1 MGTMD
6 RRNFLKVGAAG
17 GGGLLLGFSLF
28 GCKSSKEGAGGAT
41 GTGKETEAPAAPQPH
56 DLNAWVRIDTDG
68 TVTLTVSEAE
78 MGQGVLTALP
88 MILAEELDADWSKVR
103 SEHAPANEA
112 LYGFQLTG
120 GSTSVR
126 QGFEPLRTA
135 GAAAREMLVA
145 AAAQTWGVEPGTCQ
159 TKQGT
164 VVHEPS
170 GRSAG
175 YGELAATAATLTPPS
190 APKLKDR
197 EDFRIIGKPVKRLD
211 TPAKARG
218 EAIYGIDVKQPGMVI
233 AQVAHS
239 PVFGGKAKSFGADQ
253 AKAVAGV
260 HEVVEIPS
268 GVAVVGEHYWAAKKG
283 LEALQIEWD
292 EGAAGTLS
300 SASIADTLRKAV
312 AEGMEARKEGDA
324 AATIAGAKRKLEAVY
339 QVPYLAHTAMEPLS
353 CTAEVRADG
362 CDIWVATQGP
372 TFVQGVAAEI
382 TGLPKDK
389 IKVHTTMLGGG
400 FGRRAQT
407 DFVTEALHIAKAVKK
422 PVKLVWSRE
431 DDVRGG
437 WYRPAAYN
445 EMVGAVDAEGW
456 PAAWVHR
463 IASPSILRPLKGF
476 PMSIKDDE
484 IDGTSIE
491 GAANLPYAIPNIHV
505 TCADPKI
512 PVPVWFWRSVG
523 SSQNGYVTE
532 CFFDE
537 LAALGGKDPVEAR
550 LHLLGN
556 HPRHKRVL
564 ETAADKA
571 GWGSALAEGMARG
584 VAVHESFGSI
594 VAQVAEV
601 SIVREAGKPPA
612 VKVHRVVCAVDCG
625 EVVNP
630 NTIEAQMESGIV
642 YGLTAALYGKID
654 IDRGRAVQSNFHD
667 YRALRMH
674 EMPRV
679 ETHIVA
685 KGDPLGG
692 IGEPGTPPIAPAV
705 CNALRVLTGKP
716 VRSLP
721 IEIA

>member
-1 MGTMD
+1 MAIMD
-6 RRNFLKVGAAG
+6 RRKFLKVGAAG
-17 GGGLLLGFSLF
+17 SGGLLLGFSLL
-28 GCKSSKEGAGGAT
+28 GCKKTEETAGTAT
-41 GTGKETEAPAAPQPH
+41 ETTKATEAPAEPQ
-56 DLNAWVRIDTDG
+56 DLNAWVRIDADG
-68 TVTLTVSEAE
+68 TVTLTVSETE

-103 SEHAPANEA
+103 SVHAPADMA
-112 LYGFQLTG
+112 RYGFQLTG

-126 QGFEPLRTA
+126 EGFEPLRKA
-135 GAAAREMLVA
+135 GAAVREMLVA

-159 TKQGT
+159 AKEGT
-164 VVHEPS
+164 VVHAES

-190 APKLKDR
+190 EPTLKDR
-197 EDFRIIGKPVKRLD
+197 KDFRIVGKPVKRLD

-218 EAIYGIDVKQPGMVI
+218 EAIYGIDVKRPGMVI

-239 PVFGGKAKSFGADQ
+239 PVFGGKAKSFTADQ
-253 AKAVAGV
+253 AKATAGV

-283 LEALQIEWD
+283 REALQIEWD
-292 EGAAGTLS
+292 EGTGGALS
-300 SASIADTLRKAV
+300 NASIAETMRKV
-312 AEGMEARKEGDA
+312 VGQGMEARKEGDA
-324 AATIAGAKRKLEAVY
+324 AATLAKAKRKLEAVY
-339 QVPYLAHTAMEPLS
+339 EVPFLAHTPMEPLG

-445 EMVGAVDAEGW
+445 EMVGSVDADGW
-456 PAAWVHR
+456 PEAWVHR
-463 IASPSILRPLKGF
+463 IASPSIIRPLKGF
-476 PMSIKDDE
+476 PMSIEDDE
-484 IDGTSIE
+484 IDNTSIE

-512 PVPVWFWRSVG
+512 TVPVWFWRSVG

-532 CFFDE
+532 SFFDE

-550 LHLLGN
+550 LHLLGD

-564 ETAADKA
+564 ETVADKA
-571 GWGSALAEGMARG
+571 GWGSDLAEGMARG
-584 VAVHESFGSI
+584 VALHESFGSI

-601 SIVREAGKPPA
+601 SIERPTGKPPA

-630 NTIEAQMESGIV
+630 NTIEAQIESGIV

-654 IDRGRAVQSNFHD
+654 IDKGRVAQSNFHD
-667 YRALRMH
+667 YQALRMH
-674 EMPRV
+674 EMPKV

-705 CNALRVLTGKP
+705 CNALRALTGKP

-721 IEIA
+721 IKLA